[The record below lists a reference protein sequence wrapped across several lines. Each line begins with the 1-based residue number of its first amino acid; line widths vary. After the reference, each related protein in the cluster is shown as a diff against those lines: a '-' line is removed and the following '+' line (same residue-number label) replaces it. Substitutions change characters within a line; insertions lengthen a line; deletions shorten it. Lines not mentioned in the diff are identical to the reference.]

1 MRPWLRIAIGG
12 LALSN
17 AVLIQAWMIAGGS
30 AYFSSGLP
38 SSTMYAGLVA
48 DWLLLGLIFAA
59 TLAAAERGGW
69 ALRLAAAGI
78 AAAMLIPADWL
89 LRYAAEL
96 PLPAMAARWG
106 MIPVMGAFG
115 LCLLIVLLSVPLQ
128 LFVTRVLPIVL
139 APMIVVTAANGFA
152 PVFASAIEP
161 PPEEGMAA
169 GPAAG
174 TGRKVIWILFDE
186 FSHRTI
192 AESEA
197 GGPPLP
203 AFARLVSEAFVA
215 DNAWPASPR
224 TLEAVPSMFT
234 GRRVVSAA
242 PSGHDVMLRFDDAT
256 TGAWSRQDSPFRRV
270 RRAGFA
276 TAAVGWFHPYCDA
289 LPGQFDECAWRSF
302 QVPPGSIGEAMRNHF
317 QEVVTAF
324 SWPLRLA
331 VSRWLPT
338 PAQAEE
344 HRRHHAE
351 TFRFVDARAQRLALR
366 EEAGLYFA
374 HYPVPHPPGILD
386 LVDPEA
392 EPTWSG
398 YYANAV
404 LADRAVARIRSA
416 LEADGSWSETV
427 LVITADHEW
436 RDGVPYD
443 GRVPLIVKLPGPP
456 QSATYSARVSTTA
469 LHDLL
474 PRLVTGDISTS
485 EELARYL
492 DGTR

>member
-1 MRPWLRIAIGG
+1 
-12 LALSN
+12 
-17 AVLIQAWMIAGGS
+17 MIAGGS

-59 TLAAAERGGW
+59 ILAAAARGGW
-69 ALRLAAAGI
+69 ARRLAAVGI
-78 AAAMLIPADWL
+78 TGAMLIPADWL

-106 MIPVMGAFG
+106 MIPVVGAFG
-115 LCLLIVLLSVPLQ
+115 LCLLIVLVSVPLQ
-128 LFVTRVLPIVL
+128 LLVTRVLPLVL
-139 APMIVVTAANGFA
+139 APMMVVTAMNGFA

-161 PPEEGMAA
+161 PREEEPEA
-169 GPAAG
+169 GPAVG
-174 TGRKVIWILFDE
+174 DGRKVIWILFDE
-186 FSHRTI
+186 FSHGTI
-192 AESEA
+192 AEGRS

-203 AFARLVSEAFVA
+203 AFSRLMSEAFVA

-224 TLEAVPSMFT
+224 TLEAVPSIFT
-234 GRRVVSAA
+234 GRRVVSAT
-242 PSGHDVMLRFDDAT
+242 PDGHDVILRFDDST

-276 TAAVGWFHPYCDA
+276 TGAAGWFHPYCDA

-302 QVPPGSIGEAMRNHF
+302 QVPPGSIAEAMRNHI

-338 PAQAEE
+338 PAQAAE
-344 HRRHHAE
+344 HRRHHAA
-351 TFRFVDARAQRLALR
+351 TFRFVDDHARRLALR
-366 EEAGLYFA
+366 DEAGLYLA
-374 HYPVPHPPGILD
+374 HYPVPHPPDILD
-386 LVDPEA
+386 LLDQEA
-392 EPTWSG
+392 DRTWSG

-404 LADRAVARIRSA
+404 LADRAVARIRGA

-436 RDGVPYD
+436 REGLPYD
-443 GRVPLIVKLPGPP
+443 GRVPLIIRLPGSPMP
-456 QSATYSARVSTTA
+456 ATYSARVSTTA

-474 PRLVTGDISTS
+474 PRLVTGEIATP
-485 EELARYL
+485 EQLARYL
-492 DGTR
+492 DSR